1 MTHLRAKTALLAWLV
16 LLGPAWLHA
25 SGDLIPGASQAGS
38 APSTCELLDTAGVTL
53 DQLFRQMD
61 RDGSGFLSAQELAAF
76 IDQKADLPSDL
87 DGNGQLSRQEFRA
100 SFARVRYTSVD
111 AGTDKVARGL
121 LEADKRMSR
130 GELTQAIELLQAL
143 VPELPGLPFP
153 LVSLGQAY
161 RRAGRLEEARVQ
173 LERVVRRI
181 PGVSVAWLEL
191 AIVDD
196 LQGQDSQCEANLR
209 QALAY
214 LRREFVGLTSGATMS
229 ANSQYLYAETH
240 LLGAACHFLGRG
252 KPQVAL
258 ELLQVGAELLGPASP
273 LATMLAQL
281 RFQTSGPAGA
291 QASPVKR

>member
-1 MTHLRAKTALLAWLV
+1 MAHPRGKTALIAWLT
-16 LLGPAWLHA
+16 LLGPAWLPA
-25 SGDLIPGASQAGS
+25 SGELPPGASQGGS
-38 APSTCELLDTAGVTL
+38 ATSTCDLLETAGATL

-61 RDGSGFLSAQELAAF
+61 RDGSGLLSARELAVF
-76 IDQKADLPSDL
+76 IDQKEDLPSDL
-87 DGNGQLSRQEFRA
+87 DGNGQLTPQEFRA

-111 AGTDKVARGL
+111 ERTDRVTRGL
-121 LEADKRMSR
+121 LEADKKMSR
-130 GELTQAIELLQAL
+130 GELTEAIDLLQAL

-191 AIVDD
+191 AVVDD
-196 LQGQDSQCEANLR
+196 LQGRVSQCEANLR
-209 QALAY
+209 QAIAY

-229 ANSQYLYAETH
+229 PNSQYLYAERH
-240 LLGAACHFLGRG
+240 LLGVACHFLGRG

-258 ELLQVGAELLGPASP
+258 ELLQAGVELLGPASP

-281 RFQTSGPAGA
+281 RFQTGGPVGA
-291 QASPVKR
+291 QALPVKR